1 MAAWNAGLWEPVVE
15 ERQTAIPRE
24 EINMDALRKLV
35 FSGAAMW
42 LLTGVASAA
51 NAPLS
56 TVVNP
61 PEKIADASIA
71 DESGKIVGAM
81 QRVNLANGKPTS
93 AEIAL
98 LGAQDHLVIVD
109 AAQMTYDPASN
120 IVTVQASPAE
130 LKAMAAKG

>member
-1 MAAWNAGLWEPVVE
+1 MNMRALGNVVLSCAAICVLA
-15 ERQTAIPRE
+15 
-24 EINMDALRKLV
+24 
-35 FSGAAMW
+35 GAANA
-42 LLTGVASAA
+42 ASGQ
-51 NAPLS
+51 APLS
-56 TVVNP
+56 TLTNP
-61 PEKIADASIA
+61 PAQIADASIA
-71 DESGKIVGAM
+71 DENGTVVGAM
-81 QRVNLANGKPTS
+81 QRVNLMGGKPTS